1 MLTLLATLMAGA
13 GLVLAALAA
22 YVAWRRG
29 TAHGLEP
36 GGAARRRGVVGDRVR
51 RGALRRRLAMVRSRW
66 GDLKY
71 VGIVTLAPAW
81 LVFVLQ
87 YTGRGQLVTR
97 RLVALLAIPPIA
109 ALARPRGAG
118 HARPRALLPPRRP
131 ATHDLPDV
139 QSGPVFWA
147 IFAYNNLLLVGA
159 TVLFVASMVRL
170 ARTYRRMA
178 LVLLCSA
185 LLPWA
190 ANVLHNLEVGWFA
203 LIDLTPFA
211 FTVTGGLLVWGLFEE
226 RLVDLAPLARSAVVE
241 SMADAVFVLDAF
253 ERVVDVNPAAVALAG
268 RTRWAAHRKAG
279 ARPDGHLGDRRGR
292 PGRARAGRRRRRP
305 AEDLRRQ
312 PAAAHRHRG
321 PHGRG
326 ARRAPRGD
334 RPGPRPAAPPA
345 GPGRPLPGRRR
356 PAGQHGADEAAG
368 RPGVLARQP
377 LRPGGRRR
385 RDRRRLPRRVPAG
398 RARRGPSCSATSAA
412 RAPRRPPSARRPA
425 TRCAPWPARP
435 CRPRRRCARSTPC
448 CRRRPSRNATARSCT
463 GTCGHRTT
471 TTSPTPR
478 CASPSPSRAT
488 TGRWSCGRTARS
500 RRSARSAPR
509 SGSSTTPSCTTP
521 RSSSRPARCCAS
533 SPTAWWRRVAAGTS
547 SAPSGSAEL
556 LRAHGDLSADGMAGA
571 VLDAVRAFH
580 GEELGDDLAM
590 LVVRYDGGVG
600 TAPSATS

>member
-1 MLTLLATLMAGA
+1 
-13 GLVLAALAA
+13 
-22 YVAWRRG
+22 
-29 TAHGLEP
+29 
-36 GGAARRRGVVGDRVR
+36 
-51 RGALRRRLAMVRSRW
+51 
-66 GDLKY
+66 
-71 VGIVTLAPAW
+71 
-81 LVFVLQ
+81 
-87 YTGRGQLVTR
+87 
-97 RLVALLAIPPIA
+97 
-109 ALARPRGAG
+109 
-118 HARPRALLPPRRP
+118 
-131 ATHDLPDV
+131 
-139 QSGPVFWA
+139 
-147 IFAYNNLLLVGA
+147 
-159 TVLFVASMVRL
+159 MVRL

-190 ANVLHNLEVGWFA
+190 ANILHNLEVGWFA

-268 RTRWAAHRKAG
+268 RTRGRAHREAG
-279 ARPDGHLGDRRGR
+279 ARPDGHLGDRGGR
-292 PGRARAGRRRRRP
+292 PERARAGRRRRRRP
-305 AEDLRRQ
+305 EDLRRQ

-321 PHGRG
+321 PYGRG

-345 GPGRPLPGRRR
+345 GPGRPLPGRRH

-368 RPGVLARQP
+368 RPGVRARQP

-385 RDRRRLPRRVPAG
+385 RDRRRLPRRLPAG
-398 RARRGPSCSATSAA
+398 RGDVGLRARRRQRQGRRGGRRQRGDPLHAARPRRPVPVARGDAARGQRRAAGADGVRTALHARA
-412 RAPRRPPSARRPA
+412 RAPA
-425 TRCAPWPARP
+425 TTPRATTAP
-435 CRPRRRCARSTPC
+435 
-448 CRRRPSRNATARSCT
+448 
-463 GTCGHRTT
+463 G
-471 TTSPTPR
+471 PR

-547 SAPSGSAEL
+547 SAPSGSPSCC
-556 LRAHGDLSADGMAGA
+556 AHIGDLSADGMAGA

-590 LVVRYDGGVG
+590 LVVRYDGGAG
-600 TAPSATS
+600 TAASATS